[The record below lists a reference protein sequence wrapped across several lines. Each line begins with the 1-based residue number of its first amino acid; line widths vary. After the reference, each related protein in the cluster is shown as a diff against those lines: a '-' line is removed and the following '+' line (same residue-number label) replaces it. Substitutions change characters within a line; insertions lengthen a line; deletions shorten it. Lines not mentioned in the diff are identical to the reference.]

1 MSQELWHR
9 TDEGAIELNVQVQP
23 AAGRTAILG
32 RHGNALKVRVA
43 APPERGKA
51 NESVRKLLATSFGV
65 GESAVALVAGETS
78 RSKRF
83 RLTGVDAVDFGERLD
98 DLLAEGAGEQG
109 PGPRGHRR

>member
-1 MSQELWHR
+1 MSQELWR
-9 TDEGAIELNVQVQP
+9 RIDDGAIELNVHAQP
-23 AAGRTAILG
+23 GAGRTAIVG

-51 NESVRKLLATSFGV
+51 NESLAKLIATSFGIA
-65 GESAVALVAGETS
+65 ESAVSLTAGETS
-78 RSKRF
+78 RTKRF
-83 RLTGVDAVDFGERLD
+83 RLTGVDPIEFGERLD